1 MEEAKLNVKNLPI
14 STKQSIEICRF
25 IRNMKLQKAKFTL
38 NNVIN
43 MKQAVPYIR
52 HKMNIPHKAGI
63 ASGRYPIKAS
73 SQILKLLES
82 TEHNA
87 IKEGMSKDL
96 VIAHISADKGIR
108 QWHGGR
114 QRRRKTK
121 STNIRII
128 LKEQEKDNA
137 KTEIKNK
144 IPKQKK

>member
-25 IRNMKLQKAKFTL
+25 IRNMELQKAKFTL
-38 NNVIN
+38 NNVVN

-73 SQILKLLES
+73 FQILKLLES

-96 VIAHISADKGIR
+96 VIVHISADKGVR

-121 STNIRII
+121 STNIKII
-128 LKEQEKDNA
+128 LKELKKDNT
-137 KTEIKNK
+137 KPENKNK
-144 IPKQKK
+144 TSKQKK

>member
-25 IRNMKLQKAKFTL
+25 IRNMELQKAKSTL
-38 NNVIN
+38 NNVVN

-63 ASGRYPIKAS
+63 ASGRYPVKAS
-73 SQILKLLES
+73 FQILKLLES

-96 VIAHISADKGIR
+96 AIAHISADKGVR

-121 STNIRII
+121 STNIKII
-128 LKEQEKDNA
+128 LKELKKDNTKPENKNKTSKQEK
-137 KTEIKNK
+137 
-144 IPKQKK
+144 